1 MEIGNQIKALRLRK
15 GATQKEMAQ
24 HLGITE
30 QAISKWENSA
40 SVPDIALL
48 PELSAYF
55 GVSIDELFAMSDK
68 TRMERIQNMLWDVR
82 FMDSADVENERNF
95 LLEKARRETDSSEAY
110 EMLARL
116 ELHLAQGHNARA
128 EEYALAAL
136 RINPNSSYAHTS
148 LMYAMG
154 GKHIDPRHNVHNAL
168 ISHYKACADAH
179 PETVAVYPH
188 LIAQLLDDNRLAEAE
203 EYLGKME
210 RSNTDCFPPYY
221 LNTLRVRIALA
232 RRDTETARALW
243 EQMEREYPDNWS
255 LQHDIGDFH
264 MLAGEYG
271 GAKEY
276 YRKAIDLMNAP
287 RYTDPIDSLAKV
299 CEMDGDIPGAIEARR
314 LELEV
319 LTGEWGDTSGEG
331 VDSIKREIARLE
343 KL

>member
-1 MEIGNQIKALRLRK
+1 MEIGNQIRALRLRK
-15 GATQKEMAQ
+15 GATQREMAQ
-24 HLGITE
+24 HFGITE
-30 QAISKWENSA
+30 QAISKWENNA

-82 FMDSADVENERNF
+82 FMDSSDVENERNF
-95 LLEKARRETDSSEAY
+95 LLEKARREADSSEAY

-128 EEYALAAL
+128 QEYALAAL
-136 RINPNSSYAHTS
+136 EINPDSSYAHTS

-168 ISHYKACADAH
+168 ISYYKACADTH
-179 PETVAVYPH
+179 PDSVAVYPH
-188 LIAQLLDDNRLAEAE
+188 LIAQLMDDNRLEEAE
-203 EYLGKME
+203 ECLAVMGQHDT
-210 RSNTDCFPPYY
+210 SCFSPYY
-221 LNTLRVRIALA
+221 LTNLRIRIALA
-232 RRDTETARALW
+232 RRDTETARTMW
-243 EQMEREYPDNWS
+243 EKLEQEYSDNWS

-264 MLAGEYG
+264 MLAGEYSR
-271 GAKEY
+271 AKEC
-276 YRKAIDLMNAP
+276 YRKAIDLMKVP

-299 CEMDGDIPGAIEARR
+299 CEMDGDIAGAIEARK

-319 LTGEWGDTSGEG
+319 LMKEWGDTTGES
-331 VDSIKREIARLE
+331 VDCIKREIARLE